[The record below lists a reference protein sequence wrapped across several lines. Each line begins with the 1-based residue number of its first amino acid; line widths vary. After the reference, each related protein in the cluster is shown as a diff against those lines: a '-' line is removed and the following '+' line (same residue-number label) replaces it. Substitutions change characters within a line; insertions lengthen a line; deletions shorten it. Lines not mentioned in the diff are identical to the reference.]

1 MESRMT
7 TSSLDMNFDTSD
19 FKVAL
24 RFFSCEGSLSYFSK
38 KINQS
43 LKIFFFVHLKITRI
57 K

>member
-38 KINQS
+38 K
-43 LKIFFFVHLKITRI
+43 LTKA
-57 K
+57 